1 MAKKLRINVVCSSR
15 DKRFL
20 VLAEK
25 EWTLAAFRRN
35 TEDVFHKLY
44 PNEPQLKISGLQN
57 EFHFDIPLS
66 YKVDETLVDAGLVFI
81 LEEEMNLLASLSHT
95 SSVETSTMECKR
107 KVPGEIKKYDDD
119 DAARQKSSK
128 KRLKAVKKTSKS
140 KKIRTST
147 VDKIEESSPN
157 NRVTSTTSPTGVELA
172 SLLPQIVEKIS
183 EDSEV
188 DIESVEES
196 TAQLQG
202 ESNNTSRKETA
213 TTKKESQ
220 LHLYKARKKVSKS
233 KTAVKD
239 NGTIQN
245 PET

>member
-1 MAKKLRINVVCSSR
+1 MAEKLRINVVCSSR

-25 EWTLAAFRRN
+25 EWTLAAFKRH

-44 PNEPQLKISGLQN
+44 PNEPKLKISGLQN
-57 EFHFDIPLS
+57 EFHFDMPLI

-81 LEEEMNLLASLSHT
+81 LEEEVNLMASLSHT
-95 SSVETSTMECKR
+95 SSTETNSLECKFKVLGDTR
-107 KVPGEIKKYDDD
+107 KHDET
-119 DAARQKSSK
+119 AQQKSPQ
-128 KRLKAVKKTSKS
+128 KRLKAVKKTSKR
-140 KKIRTST
+140 KKIHTST
-147 VDKIEESSPN
+147 RNKFEESSPN
-157 NRVTSTTSPTGVELA
+157 NRVTSTTSPIAVELA

-188 DIESVEES
+188 DIESVEDS

-202 ESNNTSRKETA
+202 KPDNTLRKEAA
-213 TTKKESQ
+213 TTKKKSQ
-220 LHLYKARKKVSKS
+220 LLLRKARKIKSKS
-233 KTAVKD
+233 AVKD
-239 NGTIQN
+239 NGTLQN

>member
-25 EWTLAAFRRN
+25 EWTLVAFRRH

-202 ESNNTSRKETA
+202 ESNN
-213 TTKKESQ
+213 KESQ
-220 LHLYKARKKVSKS
+220 LHLYKARKKVCKS

>member
-66 YKVDETLVDAGLVFI
+66 YKVDETLIDAGLVFI

-196 TAQLQG
+196 TA
-202 ESNNTSRKETA
+202 
-213 TTKKESQ
+213 
-220 LHLYKARKKVSKS
+220 
-233 KTAVKD
+233 
-239 NGTIQN
+239 
-245 PET
+245 

>member
-202 ESNNTSRKETA
+202 ESNN
-213 TTKKESQ
+213 KESQ
-220 LHLYKARKKVSKS
+220 LHLYKARKKVCKS

>member
-119 DAARQKSSK
+119 DDARQKSSK

-196 TAQLQG
+196 TA
-202 ESNNTSRKETA
+202 
-213 TTKKESQ
+213 
-220 LHLYKARKKVSKS
+220 
-233 KTAVKD
+233 
-239 NGTIQN
+239 
-245 PET
+245 